1 MPRDLPKKTS
11 SASKMS
17 LIMMDLRKKILK
29 VIVKMT
35 KRKMRRAATITRVTW
50 VIIKIRCPRVVRE
63 KRKRR
68 GRKMKRKT
76 AVMWRISRRSKRCR
90 KRRRKI
96 SRKRSV

>member
-1 MPRDLPKKTS
+1 LPRDLPKKIS

-29 VIVKMT
+29 VIVKGT

-50 VIIKIRCPRVVRE
+50 VIFKIRCPQAVKG

-68 GRKMKRKT
+68 GRRKRK
-76 AVMWRISRRSKRCR
+76 RRLNRSSKRGR

-96 SRKRSV
+96 SRSRSV